1 MNENPYFE
9 DTKLTKTF
17 TFYDEGTTKITGTN
31 IKWKEG
37 MVMVTALAIFT
48 LFNCNHP
55 FPFHLI
61 FGNDC
66 EGCF

>member
-37 MVMVTALAIFT
+37 TVMVTPLAVFT
-48 LFNCNHP
+48 LFNCNP
-55 FPFHLI
+55 LLSYLR